1 MKKYGVDNIPA
12 ALAAD
17 CCIHEEIIMQGSS
30 PKEQDKINLPAYQ
43 RYGLEQQRDL
53 YQNLRSEPTYPLD
66 PVLPMTGSQQQAQQ
80 LATGYGFGD
89 RPLAMQHGAENTLM
103 NMMGGIDTGAGTPW
117 DAARQARRSRA
128 VRGLTEDILPGIR
141 QGIVEYQPGGGSEG
155 NQIQALAIA
164 RQQEILDEQDK
175 EMELEAMRMA
185 QQRQTQALGAYP
197 GIMGAHSQFYA
208 GVGQAV
214 TPERDVQQ
222 AMRDADR
229 AMWDQRRQEAAEAMA
244 GWTKGIGDITGGFA
258 GLEQLKA
265 QGLLA

>member
-1 MKKYGVDNIPA
+1 MLGGRPEEEKIDLPGFQRR
-12 ALAAD
+12 ALGAQ
-17 CCIHEEIIMQGSS
+17 E
-30 PKEQDKINLPAYQ
+30 NLYNLQ
-43 RYGLEQQRDL
+43 RTT
-53 YQNLRSEPTYPLD
+53 PTYSLP
-66 PVLPMTGSQQQAQQ
+66 PVVPMTSSQQTAQQ
-80 LATGYGFGD
+80 LGTGYAFGD
-89 RPLAMQHGAENTLM
+89 RPLGMQHGAENTLM
-103 NMMGGIDTGAGTPW
+103 NMMSGQYDTGAGTPW
-117 DAARQARRSRA
+117 DAARQARRGRA
-128 VRGLTEDILPGIR
+128 VRGLTEDVLPGIR
-141 QGIVEYQPGGGSEG
+141 EAITTNIPGGGTRG
-155 NQIQALAIA
+155 DIVQGLAVS

-197 GIMGAHSQFYA
+197 GIMGAPSQFYA